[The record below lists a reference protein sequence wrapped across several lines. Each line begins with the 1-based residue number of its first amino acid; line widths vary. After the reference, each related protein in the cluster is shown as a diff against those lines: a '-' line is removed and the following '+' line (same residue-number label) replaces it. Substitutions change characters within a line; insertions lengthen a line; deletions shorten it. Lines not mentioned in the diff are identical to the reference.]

1 MIQTRVHWTR
11 QVHRAEQER
20 EIRACGPRPWSLCK
34 QLMISP
40 LHAMALR
47 ELLTSAPASWNCRKV
62 AFQIKTLF
70 ATTEADDDPRV
81 RLDEPDDDMT
91 GVPVL
96 FRVVE
101 HMGLSGGRLARM
113 NKEEKV

>member
-1 MIQTRVHWTR
+1 MK
-11 QVHRAEQER
+11 
-20 EIRACGPRPWSLCK
+20 SLK
-34 QLMISP
+34 LLDTDVPGHEFATDEFATDDSP
-40 LHAMALR
+40 QLHAMALR
-47 ELLTSAPASWNCRKV
+47 ELLTSAPASWNCRTV

-70 ATTEADDDPRV
+70 ATTEADYDSRV

-91 GVPVL
+91 GAPVL
-96 FRVVE
+96 CHVVE

>member
-1 MIQTRVHWTR
+1 MK
-11 QVHRAEQER
+11 
-20 EIRACGPRPWSLCK
+20 SLK
-34 QLMISP
+34 FLDTELPGHEFPTDELTDDDSQP